1 VPRTSPAPH
10 YLKYEVSVLLIKT
23 YVDYQ
28 VKEGR
33 NLTHTPSEVGGIL
46 HLLIGRRSL
55 LFSKRDVHDY
65 KV

>member
-1 VPRTSPAPH
+1 
-10 YLKYEVSVLLIKT
+10 
-23 YVDYQ
+23 

-46 HLLIGRRSL
+46 HLLIGIRSL
-55 LFSKRDVHDY
+55 LEKRRDIHGY